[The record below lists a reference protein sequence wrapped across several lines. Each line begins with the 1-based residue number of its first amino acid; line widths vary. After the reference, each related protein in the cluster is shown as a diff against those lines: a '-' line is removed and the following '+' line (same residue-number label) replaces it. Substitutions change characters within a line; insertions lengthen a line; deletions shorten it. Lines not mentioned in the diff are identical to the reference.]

1 MAATPVIFLPS
12 LAMPT
17 LPVSRAMA
25 VCRVQPR
32 FQNNI
37 DASNPTVRTHPLV
50 LEYREAVVVTIDDRI
65 VEDPLRVLV
74 LVLLLVP
81 PRTAIID
88 DPIPTVRILILETI
102 PIPMSWIMVSMRK
115 PDLYKEEQILIHW
128 SDGIVRQDSIHIII
142 ICYIGNKYSTSG
154 TTITFF
160 ETTT

>member
-1 MAATPVIFLPS
+1 MVATPVIFLPS

-74 LVLLLVP
+74 LVLLLLLVP

-88 DPIPTVRILILETI
+88 DQIPTVRILILETI

-115 PDLYKEEQILIHW
+115 PDLYNEEQILIHW
-128 SDGIVRQDSIHIII
+128 SERIVRQDFHP
-142 ICYIGNKYSTSG
+142 YDFYMLYR
-154 TTITFF
+154 
-160 ETTT
+160 